1 MNSRKIFVGG
11 LETTTAET
19 SMKQYFEQFGDI
31 QEIVIMQDKDG
42 KSRGF
47 GFCIF
52 KETSSL
58 DSLFAI

>member
-1 MNSRKIFVGG
+1 
-11 LETTTAET
+11 
-19 SMKQYFEQFGDI
+19 MKQYFEQFGDI